1 MFRQLSNGIPIESW
15 FMDKND
21 NELLKL
27 VPFLEKLVE
36 MVRNC
41 FCWIFF
47 FQLLNAFVKST
58 LVSLYLLLWW
68 LQNEDVR
75 PHVRERF
82 RLHDLLPPD

>member
-1 MFRQLSNGIPIESW
+1 
-15 FMDKND
+15 MDRND

-36 MVRNC
+36 LVC
-41 FCWIFF
+41 LLSFIFF
-47 FQLLNAFVKST
+47 KHWIISRILLFFPLIVDLSIP
-58 LVSLYLLLWW
+58 

-75 PHVRERF
+75 PHIQQHF